1 LRIAV
6 LSSGSKGNSSFIE
19 SNNQAILID
28 AGLSAKRLLS
38 RIDYIG
44 ADYKNLNGIVVTHD
58 HSDHIKGVGI
68 LARKLKIPVYI
79 HEDNYKVKADLFTNC
94 EIKFITSEF
103 ELGGFLITP
112 IPVSHDGTANYSY
125 NIQADGKKISHLT
138 DLGKA
143 TALVKERTKDCDLF
157 LLESNHDPM
166 MLKEGPYPW
175 YLKQR
180 ISGIKGHLSN
190 ADASN
195 LLLSTERSNLKNVI
209 LAHLSEENND
219 PMLALETMLCTVGE
233 NNLDINVHVA
243 HQALPLE
250 FIEI

>member
-1 LRIAV
+1 MRIAV

-38 RIDYIG
+38 RMNEIG
-44 ADYKNLNGIVVTHD
+44 ADYKKISAIVVTHD

-79 HEDNYKVKADLFTNC
+79 HEENYNVKSDLFTNC
-94 EIKFITSEF
+94 ETIFIKREF
-103 ELGGFLITP
+103 ELGYFKVTP
-112 IPVSHDGTANYSY
+112 IPVSHDGTANFSY
-125 NIQADGKKISHLT
+125 NIQAEGKKISHLT

-143 TALVKERTKDCDLF
+143 TSLVKERTKDCDLF
-157 LLESNHDPM
+157 VMESNHDPI

-190 ADASN
+190 SDASE
-195 LLLSTERSNLKNVI
+195 LILSSDRGNLKNII

-219 PMLALETMLCTVGE
+219 PMLALESMQCTVSE
-233 NNLDINVHVA
+233 NNLNINVHVA
-243 HQALPLE
+243 LQSRPLE

>member
-1 LRIAV
+1 MRIAV

-19 SNNQAILID
+19 SGDQAILID
-28 AGLSAKRLLS
+28 AGMSAKKLLS
-38 RIDYIG
+38 RMDEVG
-44 ADYKNLNGIVVTHD
+44 ADHRNINGIVVTHD

-68 LARKLKIPVYI
+68 LARKLRIPVYI
-79 HEDNYKVKADLFTNC
+79 HEANYEVKSDLFEKC
-94 EIKFITSEF
+94 EIRFIEREF
-103 ELGGFLITP
+103 QIGGFIITP

-125 NIQADGKKISHLT
+125 NIAAEGKKISHLT

-143 TALVKERTKDCDLF
+143 TSLVKERTKDCDLF
-157 LLESNHDPM
+157 LLESNHDPI

-175 YLKQR
+175 FLKQR

-190 ADASN
+190 ADANN
-195 LLLSTERSNLKNVI
+195 LLLSADRSKLKNVI

-219 PMLALETMLCTVGE
+219 PTLAYESMLLTVE
-233 NNLDINVHVA
+233 QNKLDINVHVA
-243 HQALPLE
+243 HQHKPLE

>member
-1 LRIAV
+1 MRIAV

-38 RIDYIG
+38 RMDDVG
-44 ADYKNLNGIVVTHD
+44 ADFKNLNGIVVTHD
-58 HSDHIKGVGI
+58 HSDHIKGAGI
-68 LARKLKIPVYI
+68 LARKLKIPIYI
-79 HEDNYKVKADLFTNC
+79 HEDNYKVKLDLFNNC
-94 EIKFITSEF
+94 EMRFITNEF
-103 ELGGFLITP
+103 ELGSFLITP

-125 NIQADGKKISHLT
+125 NIQAEGKKISHLT

-143 TALVKERTKDCDLF
+143 TSLVQERTKDCDLF

-180 ISGIKGHLSN
+180 ISGSRGHLSN

-195 LLLSTERSNLKNVI
+195 LLLSADRTNLKNII
-209 LAHLSEENND
+209 LAHLSDENND
-219 PMLALETMLCTVGE
+219 PRLALDTMLCTVSE
-233 NNLDINVHVA
+233 NNLDINVQVA
-243 HQALPLE
+243 VQTQALE
-250 FIEI
+250 FIEL

>member
-1 LRIAV
+1 MKIAV

-38 RIDYIG
+38 RMDDIG
-44 ADYKNLNGIVVTHD
+44 ADFKNLNGIVVTHD

-68 LARKLKIPVYI
+68 LARKLKIPVFI
-79 HEDNYKVKADLFTNC
+79 HEENYIVKEDLFSNC
-94 EIKFITSEF
+94 EIKFITNKF
-103 ELGGFLITP
+103 ELGGFMITP

-125 NIQADGKKISHLT
+125 NIQAEGKKISHLT

-143 TALVKERTKDCDLF
+143 TSLVMERTKDCNLF
-157 LLESNHDPM
+157 LLESNHDPI
-166 MLKEGPYPW
+166 MLKDGPYPW

-190 ADASN
+190 SDASN
-195 LLLSTERSNLKNVI
+195 LLLSADRSNLKNVI
-209 LAHLSEENND
+209 LAHLSDENND
-219 PMLALETMLCTVGE
+219 PRLAYESMLCTVDE
-233 NNLDINVHVA
+233 NDLDMNVHVA
-243 HQALPLE
+243 LQTQPLE
-250 FIEI
+250 FIEL

>member
-1 LRIAV
+1 MRIAV

-28 AGLSAKRLLS
+28 AGLSAKRLLG
-38 RIDYIG
+38 RMEEIE
-44 ADYKNLNGIVVTHD
+44 ADYKNLNGIIVTHD

-79 HEDNYKVKADLFTNC
+79 HEENYNVKTDLFSNC
-94 EIKFITSEF
+94 EIKFIKHDF
-103 ELGGFLITP
+103 ELAGFRITP

-125 NIQADGKKISHLT
+125 NIEAEGKKISHLT

-143 TALVKERTKDCDLF
+143 TALVKERTKDCDF
-157 LLESNHDPM
+157 FVMESNHDPL

-180 ISGIKGHLSN
+180 ISGIRGHLSN
-190 ADASN
+190 SDASE
-195 LLLSTERSNLKNVI
+195 LLLSSNRGKLKNII

-219 PMLALETMLCTVGE
+219 PMLAYDSMLYTVGQ
-233 NNLDINVHVA
+233 NNLDINVHLA
-243 HQALPLE
+243 HQNKPTE

>member
-1 LRIAV
+1 MKIAV

-19 SNNQAILID
+19 SNDQAVLID
-28 AGLSAKRLLS
+28 AGLSTKRLLMKM
-38 RIDYIG
+38 DEVG
-44 ADYKNLNGIVVTHD
+44 ADHKIIAGIIVTHD
-58 HSDHIKGVGI
+58 HSDHIKGVGT

-79 HEDNYKVKADLFTNC
+79 HEENYRMKADIFTNC
-94 EIKFITSEF
+94 QIKFIEKEF
-103 ELGGFLITP
+103 TIGNFTISP
-112 IPVSHDGTANYSY
+112 IPVSHDGTVNYSY
-125 NIQADGKKISHLT
+125 NIQAEGKKISHLT

-143 TALVKERTKDCDLF
+143 TSLVRERTKDCDLF
-157 LLESNHDPM
+157 VLESNHDPV

-190 ADASN
+190 SDASD
-195 LLLSTERSNLKNVI
+195 LIISGQRTNLKNII

-219 PMLALETMLCTVGE
+219 PVLAYE
-233 NNLDINVHVA
+233 NMVCSITEKDLDINVHI
-243 HQALPLE
+243 ALQNKPLE